1 MIRIIIKFYDI
12 RRITTDFSSLKM
24 IIFHSLFYIIE
35 SLSTFHVQNL
45 TKTTMNE
52 F

>member
-12 RRITTDFSSLKM
+12 RRITDFSSLKM